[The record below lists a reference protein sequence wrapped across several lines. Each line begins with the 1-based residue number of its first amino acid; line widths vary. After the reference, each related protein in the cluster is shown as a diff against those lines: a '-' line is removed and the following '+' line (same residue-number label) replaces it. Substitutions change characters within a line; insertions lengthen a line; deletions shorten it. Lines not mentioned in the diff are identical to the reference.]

1 MKKDRLSS
9 GTCGCGQSLDCPQVQ
24 SEKADAPLNPQPCLS
39 LAPSPEEQ
47 EQLKAQAELKGFKEA
62 VEDRQDSAW
71 AWYQYGDALLGLR
84 RPAEALPALRMAV
97 ELSPET
103 ALYHYDLGLAL
114 FDLKQNEAANEE
126 FSGILASDPRLKCGA
141 SNLVLSAMT
150 NLALGLEKL
159 GQRDAAI
166 ETLLPA
172 SETAASILFNLGFL
186 HFRAKRFDAA
196 LPFAHAAYILKPN
209 NEDIVHQYGAILSE
223 LNRPKE
229 AGKLLK
235 LATELEPHCA
245 GAWYDL
251 GLAQAR
257 LKHQKAARQ
266 CFLKSLELRP
276 ECAWS
281 YYDLACLDALE
292 GRRDAAFEN
301 LMQAVACGFR
311 NLLHMRRDADL
322 RALRRDVRWKTL
334 ITTIGNFEKSNN

>member
-9 GTCGCGQSLDCPQVQ
+9 GTCGCGQSLDCPQSQPEAAGALV
-24 SEKADAPLNPQPCLS
+24 NPQPCLS

-47 EQLKAQAELKGFKEA
+47 EHLNAQAELRGFKEA
-62 VEDRQDSAW
+62 VEDRPDSAW

-84 RPAEALPALRMAV
+84 RPAEALPALRKAV
-97 ELSPET
+97 ELSPAT

-114 FDLKQNEAANEE
+114 FDLEQNEAAAAE
-126 FSGILASDPRLKCGA
+126 FSGIVASDPQLKCGA

-150 NLALGLEKL
+150 NLALGQEKR
-159 GQRDAAI
+159 GQRDEAV

-172 SETAASILFNLGFL
+172 AETAASILFNLGFL
-186 HFRAKRFDAA
+186 HFRAKRYDAA

-229 AGKLLK
+229 AVKLLK

-257 LKHQKAARQ
+257 LKHRKVARL
-266 CFLKSLELRP
+266 CFSKSLELRP
-276 ECAWS
+276 GCAWS

-322 RALRRDVRWKTL
+322 RSLRRDARWKTL
-334 ITTIGNFEKSNN
+334 IKHIGDLEYANN

>member
-1 MKKDRLSS
+1 MKEDRLSS
-9 GTCGCGQSLDCPQVQ
+9 GTCGCGQSPDCPHAQ
-24 SEKADAPLNPQPCLS
+24 SEAAGASVNPQPCLS